1 MKKSILKNLDMEDGM
16 AVTLAM
22 LKAYPMQYIGVIGLD
37 GKPKVKAFE
46 FKYEENG
53 KLWFDTIKGR
63 ATWKE
68 ISRHPDVEITV
79 ADDETMDW
87 IRISGRIRMQED
99 EEHRKKVF
107 EASPILRKYYSGPE
121 EKNVV
126 PFTLDDVCVEV
137 SSLEPDIGTHIYRL

>member
-1 MKKSILKNLDMEDGM
+1 VKRSILKDIDLNDGM

-22 LKAYPMQYIGVIGLD
+22 LKSHPMQYIGVIGLD

-46 FKYEENG
+46 FKYEEGG
-53 KLWFDTIKGR
+53 KLWFDTIRGKE
-63 ATWKE
+63 TWKE
-68 ISRHPDVEITV
+68 ISRNPDVEITV
-79 ADDETMDW
+79 ADGETMDW
-87 IRISGRIRMQED
+87 IRISGKVRIQED